1 MIRFLKNIDKWIA
14 RFETV
19 LLVVILSIMVIL
31 AFLQVVLRNLFSE
44 GILWGDTFLRHLVLW
59 VGFLGASLAT
69 REKKHI
75 NIDLFTR
82 FFKGKTKSFLFAIT
96 NLFAA
101 IICWYLTSAAWT
113 FVMDEKLAN
122 STLFSNIP
130 AWYFQ
135 IIIPAG
141 FLLMSFR
148 FFVIFIEQLVT
159 IFTSNSGE
167 VT

>member
-1 MIRFLKNIDKWIA
+1 MIRILKNIDSWISK
-14 RFETV
+14 FETV
-19 LLVVILSIMVIL
+19 ILVVVLSTMVIL

-82 FFKGKTKSFLFAIT
+82 FFKGKAKSFILSIV

-101 IICWYLTSAAWT
+101 VVCWYLTSAAWT
-113 FVMDEKLAN
+113 FVMDEK
-122 STLFSNIP
+122 SFGTILFNDIP

-135 IIIPAG
+135 TIIPIG
-141 FLLMSFR
+141 FLLMTFR
-148 FFVIFIEQLVT
+148 FIVIFIENMIE
-159 IFTSNSGE
+159 IFSSKSSETA
-167 VT
+167 

>member
-1 MIRFLKNIDKWIA
+1 MIKILKNIDTWIA
-14 RFETV
+14 RFETII
-19 LLVVILSIMVIL
+19 LVAVLSIMVLL
-31 AFLQVVLRNLFSE
+31 AFLQVVLRNLFDE

-82 FFKGKTKSFLFAIT
+82 FFKGKSKALILSIT

-101 IICWYLTSAAWT
+101 VVCWFLTSAAWT
-113 FVMDEKLAN
+113 FVMDEKEFN
-122 STLFSNIP
+122 STIFSDIP

-135 IIIPAG
+135 IIIPIG
-141 FLLMSFR
+141 FLLMAFR
-148 FFVIFIEQLVT
+148 FLIISIEHIVEIF
-159 IFTSNSGE
+159 SSKSGE
-167 VT
+167 VA

>member
-1 MIRFLKNIDKWIA
+1 MTKFLKYIDQWIA
-14 RFETV
+14 RFETI
-19 LLVVILSIMVIL
+19 LLVVVLSVMVLL

-82 FFKGKTKSFLFAIT
+82 FFKDKSKALILSIT

-101 IICWYLTSAAWT
+101 VICWFLTSAAWT
-113 FVMDEKLAN
+113 FVMDERSYN
-122 STLFSNIP
+122 SILFNEIP

-135 IIIPAG
+135 IIIPVG
-141 FLLMSFR
+141 FLLMTFR
-148 FFVIFIEQLVT
+148 FFIIFIENLID
-159 IFTSNSGE
+159 IFSSKSGE
-167 VT
+167 EV